1 MVFFLPVP
9 VACAELGGPVS
20 AAGRMGQLMLRDNQ
34 GQRLIILTPGPRLM
48 RVGGTRGGHYLGH
61 CQLPWQR
68 ERMLQSK
75 AQAFQTLTQKQH
87 SHFHPK
93 KCLRSRRQENA
104 ILSHAWWE
112 KNTQIFGA
120 SPEDHHHQLCVSVVP
135 TAWLL
140 TARDSPVPGAP
151 QCLGLLNA
159 RSPH

>member
-34 GQRLIILTPGPRLM
+34 GQRLIVLTPGPRLM

-93 KCLRSRRQENA
+93 NACVQEDKKMQSCHTPGGRKTRRSLEPA
-104 ILSHAWWE
+104 LKITTVSSA
-112 KNTQIFGA
+112 F
-120 SPEDHHHQLCVSVVP
+120 QLYQQ
-135 TAWLL
+135 
-140 TARDSPVPGAP
+140 PGF
-151 QCLGLLNA
+151 
-159 RSPH
+159 